1 MQCISITL
9 SRLKSQPKEQDLFGF
24 RGVGNL
30 LKYIDV
36 LDFEKTIVV
45 YRTYL

>member
-9 SRLKSQPKEQDLFGF
+9 SRLKSQPKEKDLFGF
-24 RGVGNL
+24 RSIGNL

-36 LDFEKTIVV
+36 LDFEKAIVLNK
-45 YRTYL
+45 TGL

>member
-1 MQCISITL
+1 MTKRI
-9 SRLKSQPKEQDLFGF
+9 DLVF

-45 YRTYL
+45 NRTYL